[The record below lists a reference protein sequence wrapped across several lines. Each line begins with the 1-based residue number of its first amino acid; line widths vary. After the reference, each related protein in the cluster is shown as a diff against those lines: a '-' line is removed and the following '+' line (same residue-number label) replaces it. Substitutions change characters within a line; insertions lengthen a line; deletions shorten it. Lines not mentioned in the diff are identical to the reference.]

1 MPQQMTATHSQLTIC
16 LAWPQISFHIV
27 MGFYFLYV
35 ISFSFSM
42 FKYLLNPRQV
52 YNLAKESP
60 VAGLQLFKDVPNMR
74 VIVCGGD
81 GTIGWI
87 LEQMGKCSKVF
98 ENYRGFICCT
108 KLDCIILSTS

>member
-1 MPQQMTATHSQLTIC
+1 MDFVDDYDGDGNDNGNTDDIFQ
-16 LAWPQISFHIV
+16 
-27 MGFYFLYV
+27 
-35 ISFSFSM
+35 
-42 FKYLLNPRQV
+42 YLLNPRQV

-87 LEQMGKCSKVF
+87 LEQMGKCSKVQ
-98 ENYRGFICCT
+98 ENF
-108 KLDCIILSTS
+108 